1 MSGATFFFRIRVAQ
15 HVCEDGKDIVDWN
28 IIEDSGEGLLEISG
42 RIELRDHITNIAVI
56 LHAGY
61 DEDAVGALVGEEF
74 CLSRNEAVF
83 VAGARGS
90 SCGLRCLRILW
101 VGGSLWLCVGAFR
114 LRGIFLAEHL
124 VEDFNDAFRIGAL
137 ELNELGDDTGR
148 FDIDQIKNS
157 KSLSDHRGFVRED
170 DGVGIWNRN
179 HGTVGVD
186 LHDALHDS
194 DGFFWGNEGERLV
207 KAQHLVAICW
217 QGLNL
222 AQ

>member
-1 MSGATFFFRIRVAQ
+1 M
-15 HVCEDGKDIVDWN
+15 
-28 IIEDSGEGLLEISG
+28 LEISG
-42 RIELRDHITNIAVI
+42 GIELRDHITNIAVI
-56 LHAGY
+56 LYAGY
-61 DEDAVGALVGEEF
+61 DEDAVGALVCEEF
-74 CLSRNEAVF
+74 GFSGDEAVF
-83 VAGARGS
+83 VAGPRGS
-90 SCGLRCLRILW
+90 SCGLRGLGILW
-101 VGGSLWLCVGAFR
+101 VGGSLRLCVGSFC

-124 VEDFNDAFRIGAL
+124 VKDFNDAFGIGAL

-157 KSLSDHRGFVRED
+157 KSLSDHRGFVCED
-170 DGVGIWNRN
+170 DGVGIWHRN

-194 DGFFWGNEGERLV
+194 DGFFWGNERKRLV